1 MARVRYTRQPVS
13 FVLESVRK
21 QKGRERKRM
30 NEWDLEHCHCC
41 GSYARRC
48 WRWPCLCF
56 SCPGHVLG
64 CLKLNAFKQLNVR
77 DNHLWTGNSVEGR
90 WKVEGERKEWVKSV
104 YEGNMPLWNHF
115 SSLWGQQN
123 TFVCSHGD
131 GRPWNQVEVYKV
143 LARSPREALETL
155 GTCWC
160 LQHLC

>member
-48 WRWPCLCF
+48 WRWLCLCF

-64 CLKLNAFKQLNVR
+64 CLKLNAFKQLNVITSEQVI
-77 DNHLWTGNSVEGR
+77 LWKEGGR
-90 WKVEGERKEWVKSV
+90 WKVK
-104 YEGNMPLWNHF
+104 
-115 SSLWGQQN
+115 
-123 TFVCSHGD
+123 
-131 GRPWNQVEVYKV
+131 GRSGWSQ
-143 LARSPREALETL
+143 SMRE
-155 GTCWC
+155 TC
-160 LQHLC
+160 LFGIISHLCEDNKIPLSAATVMGDHETKLKSTKCWHVHPGKH